1 MQARR
6 ANTIEEVIEIMD
18 IILKD
23 AYANKSKAGY
33 FVSLYRMVTVVVKQ
47 RCDEGGFFEDDERM
61 RRLDTLFANRY
72 FDSYFAYFHG
82 MGEPSESWRVSFD
95 ALKNDKLMI
104 LQHLLLGMNA
114 HISLDLG
121 IAAAEVAEGNLDNSL
136 VRDFYRLNNLLGG
149 LVDVVQDE
157 INTLS
162 PIFGMIDKLFWR
174 ADETFASLGINVARE
189 EAIKF
194 AYELNSLPREQWAEY
209 INQRDNKVA
218 DMGNMIGQDK
228 WYLRPAM
235 WLVDQRESNDVRR
248 VIEVLNRHEW
258 QDNITSRV
266 DTLLAYVAQQGL
278 DLSKRE
284 TQLVNTIK
292 PD

>member
-1 MQARR
+1 MEARR

-18 IILKD
+18 EILKD
-23 AYANKSKAGY
+23 AYTNKSKAGY
-33 FVSLYRMVTVVVKQ
+33 FVSLYRMVTVIVKQ
-47 RCDEGGFFEDDERM
+47 RCDEGGFFEDDDRM

-82 MGEPSESWRVSFD
+82 VGESSQAWRVSFD
-95 ALKNDKLMI
+95 ALKNEKLMI

-121 IAAAEVAEGNLDNSL
+121 IAAAEIANGNLDNSL

-149 LVDVVQDE
+149 LVDVVQNE

-194 AYELNSLPREQWAEY
+194 AYELNSLPREQWADC
-209 INQRDNKVA
+209 IDKRDSMVA
-218 DMGNMIGQDK
+218 DTSGLIGRDK

-235 WLVDQRESNDVRR
+235 WLVDQHESNDVRR

-258 QDNITSRV
+258 QDNITLRV
-266 DTLLAYVAQQGL
+266 ETLLAQVAQQGI

-284 TQLVNTIK
+284 TQLVNIIK
-292 PD
+292 TD